1 MTVDILMATYNGG
14 RYLRNQLLSLQQQ
27 THGDWRLLIRDD
39 GSSDD
44 TLHIIDEF
52 ERIDPR
58 IQRVGRDN
66 PANLGAARSFM
77 ALTAWSDADYLMF
90 CDQDDI
96 WFEKKLELLLN
107 FARNNFD
114 PQLPSLVY
122 CDAYGYSDSQGV
134 ITLPRVSLLQ
144 ANTLQEF
151 MFFNGG
157 YQGCSILFNQALNRM
172 LKDYRAS
179 YFLHDDI
186 ASLLAHV
193 FGRVYFLPQRLMLYR
208 QHDANVTGNISG
220 RFWQRLQRIVS
231 TRGFVINR
239 VHFDEKKAFFDA
251 YQNELDD
258 HALRL
263 FEAYFSYVDKNLA
276 GRLGVVLRHG
286 FSMGGHR
293 WALLLKTLLRRP
305 IGGP

>member
-14 RYLRNQLLSLQQQ
+14 RYLKNQLLSLQQQ
-27 THGDWRLLIRDD
+27 THSDWRLLIRDD

-44 TLHIIDEF
+44 TLRIIDEF

-58 IQRVGRDN
+58 IQRVDRDN
-66 PANLGAARSFM
+66 PKNLGAARSFM

-114 PQLPSLVY
+114 PQVPSLVY

-144 ANTLQEF
+144 ANRLEEF
-151 MFFNGG
+151 LFFNGG
-157 YQGCSILFNQALNRM
+157 YQGCSMLFNRSLNRLM
-172 LKDYRAS
+172 VAHQAPF
-179 YFLHDDI
+179 FLHDDI
-186 ASLLAHV
+186 ASMLAHV
-193 FGRVYFLPQRLMLYR
+193 FGRVYFLPQCLMLYR
-208 QHDANVTGNISG
+208 QHDANVTGNVSAG
-220 RFWQRLQRIVS
+220 FWQRLQRLVS
-231 TRGFVINR
+231 TSGVVISKT
-239 VHFDEKKAFFDA
+239 HYEEKKAFYDA
-251 YQNELDD
+251 WHHNMDD
-258 HALRL
+258 HSKRL
-263 FEAYFSYVDKNLA
+263 FRAYFSYAEKRRA
-276 GRLGVVLRHG
+276 GRLAVVLRHG
-286 FSMGGHR
+286 FSIGGHR

-305 IGGP
+305 IG